1 MPKSAQYNHKSC
13 YERGRRVRVKKGDG
27 AMEVDVG
34 MTLSED
40 GAKLPKCRQPLEAGK
55 GKELGSRPKPPG

>member
-1 MPKSAQYNHKSC
+1 
-13 YERGRRVRVKKGDG
+13 
-27 AMEVDVG
+27 MEVDVG